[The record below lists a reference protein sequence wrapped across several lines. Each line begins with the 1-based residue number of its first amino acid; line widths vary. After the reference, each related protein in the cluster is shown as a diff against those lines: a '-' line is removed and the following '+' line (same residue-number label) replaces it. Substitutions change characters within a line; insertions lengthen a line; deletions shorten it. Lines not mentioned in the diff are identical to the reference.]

1 MTMRWT
7 FDGPNITC
15 VLTVSSQ
22 FSLCVSRMKVEGAL
36 YLKKQATSQEYI
48 LGLKRYNFALLG
60 GSHP

>member
-1 MTMRWT
+1 
-7 FDGPNITC
+7 
-15 VLTVSSQ
+15 
-22 FSLCVSRMKVEGAL
+22 MKVEGAL